1 MRVALILSSISAVT
15 TIAASQAIPTAA
27 SEMASEIV
35 ERAPELPS
43 PAIDP
48 IPAAELPATEEAS
61 EEAPEIAP
69 IVPEIASPAIDP
81 IIPEAPAVEEA
92 PDMASPAIDTIPV
105 PDVPVSEEAPEIAPI
120 VPEMASPAIDP
131 IIPKA
136 PATEE
141 ESENGPEIASPI
153 TEPVPIPDLPTTEK
167 ASPAIDQIPI
177 PELPL
182 TGEAPE
188 IAPQIASP
196 DIDQI
201 PIPEVPA
208 TDKATEIAPEIAP
221 EVASPPAD
229 PVSVPKSP
237 VRTSSGVIPE
247 DILDAMQGIQI
258 LASNLILQAYD
269 IRGDG
274 VKPQIIGNTYLRCR
288 DLTDGIEKVSG
299 GISRP
304 PTMLFSWEDQMA
316 ICSNFDVFGIN
327 QSRVITALV
336 MELESIF

>member
-15 TIAASQAIPTAA
+15 TIAASQAIPTV
-27 SEMASEIV
+27 ASEIASEKV
-35 ERAPELPS
+35 ENAPEIAPELPS

-81 IIPEAPAVEEA
+81 IIPEAPAVEKA

-105 PDVPVSEEAPEIAPI
+105 PNVPVSEEAPEIAPI

-131 IIPKA
+131 IIP
-136 PATEE
+136 
-141 ESENGPEIASPI
+141 
-153 TEPVPIPDLPTTEK
+153 
-167 ASPAIDQIPI
+167 
-177 PELPL
+177 
-182 TGEAPE
+182 
-188 IAPQIASP
+188 
-196 DIDQI
+196 
-201 PIPEVPA
+201 EVPA
-208 TDKATEIAPEIAP
+208 TDKATDVAPEIAP
-221 EVASPPAD
+221 EVASPPVD
-229 PVSVPKSP
+229 PVPVPKSP

-269 IRGDG
+269 IRGNG

-288 DLTDGIEKVSG
+288 DLTDAGKIKWPFAP
-299 GISRP
+299 ISMCSASTNP
-304 PTMLFSWEDQMA
+304 ESSLHWSWNLRA
-316 ICSNFDVFGIN
+316 
-327 QSRVITALV
+327 
-336 MELESIF
+336 